1 LNNDRVEP
9 APRTAT
15 DGRSAPAR
23 KTLRAPGLWR
33 EVRKKPAFRSLLLA
47 LAAARLGRPSS
58 ERCGVDLECFPG
70 LPYHRHMLWKVAF
83 YAGARLV
90 PYGGGETGSVRRPRL
105 RLVWPDQ
112 TATAAGEPRRRRPP
126 PPWWEGALNAGA
138 DDESKRKVEREF
150 ARVFGYGLA
159 VDPTVHEGPCVAKSD
174 RLNGA
179 HDGRV
184 VACPIAE
191 ADPALSYQRL
201 LDNRADADTVL
212 DLRVPVVGGE
222 IPFVYRKY
230 RPLRDR
236 FSNANTAVGIAE
248 PADVFSEVE
257 RAKLV
262 ALARAMGLELG
273 GELDVL
279 RDARDGRI
287 YVVDANWTSWG
298 PPRPVRTGD
307 AVRAVR
313 AYAAA
318 LARLAARADRDATP
332 RSTTITAR

>member
-1 LNNDRVEP
+1 M
-9 APRTAT
+9 
-15 DGRSAPAR
+15 
-23 KTLRAPGLWR
+23 RAPSLLR
-33 EVRKKPAFRSLLLA
+33 EVRKKPGFRSLLLA
-47 LAAARLGRPSS
+47 LAVARLGRPAS
-58 ERCGVDLECFPG
+58 ERCGADLECFPG

-90 PYGGGETGSVRRPRL
+90 PYGGEATANARRPRL

-112 TATAAGEPRRRRPP
+112 TATAAGEPRRPP
-126 PPWWEGALNAGA
+126 PSLPWWEGALNARA

-150 ARVFGYGLA
+150 ARAFGYGLA
-159 VDPTVHEGPCVAKSD
+159 VDPTVHVGPCVAKSD

-184 VACPIAE
+184 VECPIAE
-191 ADPALSYQRL
+191 ADPALTYQRL

-236 FSNANTAVGIAE
+236 FSNANTAVVIAE
-248 PADVFSEVE
+248 PADVFSEAE

-298 PPRPVRTGD
+298 PPRPMRTSD

-313 AYAAA
+313 TYAEA
-318 LARLAARADRDATP
+318 LARLAARAEHDATL
-332 RSTTITAR
+332 RSRTTTAR